1 MLGMKRRKRETIT
14 RSIDTEQNQITKN
27 ATVATYTLLRGFLNA
42 EATENDECRMSFFC
56 ESGSETATYGPV
68 AKKIATLAG
77 YESKFPLSTKQ
88 IVSK

>member
-1 MLGMKRRKRETIT
+1 MLQKCGHAMLGMKRRKRDTIT
-14 RSIDTEQNQITKN
+14 RSIDNEQNQITKN

-42 EATENDECRMSFFC
+42 EATENDDCRMLFFC

-77 YESKFPLSTKQ
+77 
-88 IVSK
+88 